1 MKLPLNSI
9 KEFCDCNIDLQ
20 NILDILSKKVGDVEG
35 YTELGKMYEGIYIAQ
50 IVSKEEHP
58 NADKLG
64 VYKINIGEEEE
75 IHIVA
80 GDKTLEVGNKVAY
93 IKPGNIVPSTYT
105 ASEPLKIKAVNMR
118 GINSNGMLC
127 SEKELNIGPDHSHVL
142 KLDQDAKVGVSFAQ
156 YYELNDTVI
165 DIENKALTNR
175 GDLFG
180 VMGLAREIAAAQ
192 GIQFVSPNWY
202 KKDSTDIS
210 INPEPLPIEVKNESS
225 NLCPR
230 YMCISMDNIEVKE
243 SPVWLKSLLIK
254 SSMRPIN
261 NIVDIT
267 NYLSLITA
275 QPLHAF
281 DYDKVVS
288 KDPNAKDRAYITVRL
303 AKDSESIH
311 TLDGNTV
318 KLTNNN
324 LVIADSTNPIAIA
337 GVIGG
342 YDTQVD
348 SNTKRVII
356 ESANFNKFSIRKTS
370 MELGIF
376 TDSVTRYTK
385 GQSPQLCLP
394 ILLKAIDLIQEF
406 AKGQITSNI
415 KDIYPEPAAPKS
427 ISLSISK
434 LNTHLGTT
442 LGKEDIKKILLNLEY
457 NITNENEEY
466 LTVLPPIFRT
476 DIFIPEDIFEDLG
489 RIYGYENIILRLPT
503 RDTKAVNKN
512 MSIYIKSKI
521 RSILS
526 NSGCNE
532 IDTYSFTSKENI
544 LNSKQDPNIA
554 YHIKN
559 SLSPDLEFMRTSLL
573 TSLLEK
579 AKYNIQKNVS
589 PFCIYEFNIPHQKG
603 YTDNFELPKEDW
615 HLSILFSSKENIID
629 GNPYYQIK
637 RYFEKVLDGINVSSL
652 SYELI
657 SDSSELDLPL
667 WIKNILPSFDK
678 NGAALIKDKSSK
690 IVGVIGDID
699 TDVKNNFKLPQYT
712 CACEINLD
720 DLIKLINQDKKSI
733 FESKYP
739 TITQDLCLTVSTS
752 TKYSDL
758 EETVSKVIN
767 TKDRIGSIKCL
778 DIYQKDNTS
787 KNITLRISIEHKDK
801 TLSDDEF
808 KKIVERVEEKVKEYK

>member
-9 KEFCDCNIDLQ
+9 KEFCDCDIDLQ
-20 NILDILSKKVGDVEG
+20 KILDILSKKVGDVEG

-50 IVSKEEHP
+50 IVSAEEHP

-75 IHIVA
+75 IHVVA

-348 SNTKRVII
+348 SGTKRVII

-667 WIKNILPSFDK
+667 WIKNILLSFNK
-678 NGAALIKDKSSK
+678 NGAALIKDVSGK

-699 TDVKNNFKLPQYT
+699 NDVKSNFKLPQYT

-758 EETVSKVIN
+758 QETVSKVIN

>member
-1 MKLPLNSI
+1 
-9 KEFCDCNIDLQ
+9 
-20 NILDILSKKVGDVEG
+20 
-35 YTELGKMYEGIYIAQ
+35 
-50 IVSKEEHP
+50 
-58 NADKLG
+58 
-64 VYKINIGEEEE
+64 
-75 IHIVA
+75 
-80 GDKTLEVGNKVAY
+80 
-93 IKPGNIVPSTYT
+93 
-105 ASEPLKIKAVNMR
+105 
-118 GINSNGMLC
+118 
-127 SEKELNIGPDHSHVL
+127 
-142 KLDQDAKVGVSFAQ
+142 
-156 YYELNDTVI
+156 
-165 DIENKALTNR
+165 
-175 GDLFG
+175 
-180 VMGLAREIAAAQ
+180 
-192 GIQFVSPNWY
+192 
-202 KKDSTDIS
+202 
-210 INPEPLPIEVKNESS
+210 
-225 NLCPR
+225 
-230 YMCISMDNIEVKE
+230 E

-348 SNTKRVII
+348 SGTKRVII

-512 MSIYIKSKI
+512 MSIHIKSKI

-667 WIKNILPSFDK
+667 WIKNILLSFNK
-678 NGAALIKDKSSK
+678 NGAALIKDVSGK

-699 TDVKNNFKLPQYT
+699 NDVKSNFKLPQYT

-758 EETVSKVIN
+758 QETVSKVIN

>member
-75 IHIVA
+75 IHVVA

-324 LVIADSTNPIAIA
+324 LVIADSTNN
-337 GVIGG
+337 
-342 YDTQVD
+342 
-348 SNTKRVII
+348 SHCRCNR
-356 ESANFNKFSIRKTS
+356 
-370 MELGIF
+370 GI
-376 TDSVTRYTK
+376 
-385 GQSPQLCLP
+385 
-394 ILLKAIDLIQEF
+394 
-406 AKGQITSNI
+406 
-415 KDIYPEPAAPKS
+415 
-427 ISLSISK
+427 
-434 LNTHLGTT
+434 
-442 LGKEDIKKILLNLEY
+442 
-457 NITNENEEY
+457 
-466 LTVLPPIFRT
+466 
-476 DIFIPEDIFEDLG
+476 
-489 RIYGYENIILRLPT
+489 
-503 RDTKAVNKN
+503 
-512 MSIYIKSKI
+512 
-521 RSILS
+521 
-526 NSGCNE
+526 
-532 IDTYSFTSKENI
+532 
-544 LNSKQDPNIA
+544 
-554 YHIKN
+554 
-559 SLSPDLEFMRTSLL
+559 
-573 TSLLEK
+573 
-579 AKYNIQKNVS
+579 
-589 PFCIYEFNIPHQKG
+589 
-603 YTDNFELPKEDW
+603 
-615 HLSILFSSKENIID
+615 
-629 GNPYYQIK
+629 
-637 RYFEKVLDGINVSSL
+637 
-652 SYELI
+652 
-657 SDSSELDLPL
+657 
-667 WIKNILPSFDK
+667 
-678 NGAALIKDKSSK
+678 
-690 IVGVIGDID
+690 
-699 TDVKNNFKLPQYT
+699 
-712 CACEINLD
+712 
-720 DLIKLINQDKKSI
+720 
-733 FESKYP
+733 
-739 TITQDLCLTVSTS
+739 
-752 TKYSDL
+752 
-758 EETVSKVIN
+758 
-767 TKDRIGSIKCL
+767 
-778 DIYQKDNTS
+778 
-787 KNITLRISIEHKDK
+787 
-801 TLSDDEF
+801 
-808 KKIVERVEEKVKEYK
+808 

>member
-1 MKLPLNSI
+1 
-9 KEFCDCNIDLQ
+9 
-20 NILDILSKKVGDVEG
+20 
-35 YTELGKMYEGIYIAQ
+35 
-50 IVSKEEHP
+50 
-58 NADKLG
+58 
-64 VYKINIGEEEE
+64 
-75 IHIVA
+75 
-80 GDKTLEVGNKVAY
+80 
-93 IKPGNIVPSTYT
+93 
-105 ASEPLKIKAVNMR
+105 
-118 GINSNGMLC
+118 
-127 SEKELNIGPDHSHVL
+127 
-142 KLDQDAKVGVSFAQ
+142 
-156 YYELNDTVI
+156 
-165 DIENKALTNR
+165 
-175 GDLFG
+175 
-180 VMGLAREIAAAQ
+180 
-192 GIQFVSPNWY
+192 
-202 KKDSTDIS
+202 
-210 INPEPLPIEVKNESS
+210 
-225 NLCPR
+225 
-230 YMCISMDNIEVKE
+230 
-243 SPVWLKSLLIK
+243 
-254 SSMRPIN
+254 MRPIN

-348 SNTKRVII
+348 SGTKRVII

-512 MSIYIKSKI
+512 MSIHIKSKI

-667 WIKNILPSFDK
+667 WIKNILLSFNK
-678 NGAALIKDKSSK
+678 NGAALIKDVSGK

-699 TDVKNNFKLPQYT
+699 NDVKSNFKLPQYT

-758 EETVSKVIN
+758 QETVSKVIN

>member
-75 IHIVA
+75 IHVVA

-142 KLDQDAKVGVSFAQ
+142 KLDQDAEVGVSFAQ

-348 SNTKRVII
+348 SGTKRVII

-415 KDIYPEPAAPKS
+415 KDIYPEAAAPKS

-758 EETVSKVIN
+758 QETVSKVIN
-767 TKDRIGSIKCL
+767 TKDRIGNIKCL